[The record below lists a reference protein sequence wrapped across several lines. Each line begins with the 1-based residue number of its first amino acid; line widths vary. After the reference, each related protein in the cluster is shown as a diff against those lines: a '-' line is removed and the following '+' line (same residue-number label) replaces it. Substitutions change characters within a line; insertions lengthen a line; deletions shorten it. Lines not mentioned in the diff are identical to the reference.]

1 MRLLTPSNSIAK
13 RISVLL
19 IALMICQSQPFQA
32 SSFGRSGSIVSRFT
46 LDSSGFLVTVSPGD
60 TGFSTEEINNY
71 VRDAA
76 RAVVAYYGSFP
87 VSQTNVHVTLTDSDG
102 VGFATSTYNDEVSRG
117 MIEIDIGSG
126 ATHDDLERSWT
137 MTHEM
142 MHLAFPIMDHK
153 HRWLAEGIATYAEP
167 IGRMRIGKLSREE
180 VWGDLAKNLY
190 KGLPGT
196 SGSGLNSA
204 TGFGRIYWGG
214 ALYCLLADIEIR
226 KRTKNRMGLEHALRA
241 IANKGG
247 TAASDWSAAQ
257 ALKAGDEA
265 VGLTVLED
273 LYEQMALRPASI
285 DVNSLMRE
293 LGVRSNGRHTYLD
306 ERAPLAHIRRAIDGK
321 RL

>member
-1 MRLLTPSNSIAK
+1 MLAPSNSIAK

-19 IALMICQSQPFQA
+19 TALILCQSNSLQA
-32 SSFGRSGSIVSRFT
+32 NSFGRPGENVSRFV
-46 LDSSGFLVTVSPGD
+46 LGDSAFSVTVAPGEFEV
-60 TGFSTEEINNY
+60 TREEINTY

-76 RAVVAYYGSFP
+76 RAVIAYYGSFP
-87 VSQTNVHVTLTDSDG
+87 VSQTIVRVAPTDSDG
-102 VGFATSTYNDEVSRG
+102 VGFATSTHDDDAG
-117 MIEIDIGSG
+117 HGLIEIDIGSG
-126 ATHDDLERSWT
+126 AIRDDLERSWT

-142 MHLAFPIMDHK
+142 MHLAFPIMGHK
-153 HRWLAEGIATYAEP
+153 HRWLAEGIATYIEP

-180 VWGDLAKNLY
+180 VWGDLARNLY

-196 SGSGLNSA
+196 GGSGLNSA

-241 IANKGG
+241 IANQGG

-273 LYEQMALRPASI
+273 LYEQMALRPATL
-285 DVNSLMRE
+285 DVNSLMKE
-293 LGVRSNGRHTYLD
+293 LGVRSNGPHTYLD
-306 ERAPLAHIRRAIDGK
+306 ERAPLAYIRRAIEGK